1 MTPKIIFKFLIF
13 QSAYRYVHDIKDDTK
28 YKNLFLKT
36 FQYSNLICN
45 IPGLTVVVFD
55 IQIGQSRKRFG
66 TSYFPLSLQNTSK
79 TLEGPYIN
87 NVFKNVSEY
96 YFSIILNVFW

>member
-1 MTPKIIFKFLIF
+1 MMIQK
-13 QSAYRYVHDIKDDTK
+13 S
-28 YKNLFLKT
+28 FLKT
-36 FQYSNLICN
+36 LCVYSNLICN

-87 NVFKNVSEY
+87 NVFRNLSDY
-96 YFSIILNVFW
+96 YFSIILNVVWLFEKLEVYS

>member
-1 MTPKIIFKFLIF
+1 M
-13 QSAYRYVHDIKDDTK
+13 
-28 YKNLFLKT
+28 
-36 FQYSNLICN
+36 YSNLICN

-87 NVFKNVSEY
+87 NVFKNVSDY
-96 YFSIILNVFW
+96 YFCIILNVVWLFEKVEVYS